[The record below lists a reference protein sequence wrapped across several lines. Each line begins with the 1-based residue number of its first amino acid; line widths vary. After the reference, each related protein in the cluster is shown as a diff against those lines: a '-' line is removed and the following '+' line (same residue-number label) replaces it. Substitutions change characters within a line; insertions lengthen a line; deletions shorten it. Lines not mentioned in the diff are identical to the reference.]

1 MFGKFFLGKSK
12 LVSPEQE
19 LNSDEFNYC
28 PSCGD
33 EFRAEFKHC
42 SSCDIELIPAA
53 GKQGNEPLLTKEQVA
68 VAISEIMPE
77 EENLIAVRQGSLME
91 LKQVK
96 RLLAKHGIASVLMGD
111 GPDCTK
117 GGCGSSSFILHIR
130 EENLGLAGSV
140 LSEDFRQATALD
152 THSVSAQPE
161 VVFDERTAE
170 INCPACGFSFT
181 PEEETCPECGL
192 CFQAA

>member
-1 MFGKFFLGKSK
+1 MFGKFFSGKSK
-12 LVSPEQE
+12 PVAVEQ
-19 LNSDEFNYC
+19 DQDDCNYC

-42 SSCDIELIPAA
+42 SSCDVELIPAA
-53 GKQGNEPLLTKEQVA
+53 GNKGNTLNSTKEQVVA
-68 VAISEIMPE
+68 AISEIQPE
-77 EENLIAVRQGSLME
+77 EENLVPVRQGTLME

-96 RLLAKHGIASVLMGD
+96 RLLAKHGVASVLMGD
-111 GPDCTK
+111 GPDGAK
-117 GGCGSSSFILHIR
+117 GCCGSSTFILHIR
-130 EENLGLAGSV
+130 EENLVLAGSV
-140 LSEDFRQATALD
+140 LSEDFRRATALD

-170 INCPACGFSFT
+170 INCPACGNSFS
-181 PEEETCPECGL
+181 PEEQTCPECGL